1 MFAITT
7 RLGKFSK
14 SEKTYFK
21 DRVPY
26 DPSLL
31 DNFDNFNK

>member
-7 RLGKFSK
+7 RLGKFTK
-14 SEKTYFK
+14 ADKTYFK

-26 DPSLL
+26 DPSIL
-31 DNFDNFNK
+31 DAFDNFTK